1 MLVGGLN
8 LVRAAI
14 AKEFPIPEGMG
25 NKGFAEY
32 VCPVTLE
39 GDGRRCDLQSDPLI
53 AVSRENTIVCRQV
66 AKPQKQGTIKENWA
80 VGDWGIN
87 ISGVIICKTKEELT
101 SAIKELQEICSL
113 REAVGIT
120 CPPVNEQYDVTR
132 IAIKGLEFPF
142 TPGELNQQFT
152 ITALSDSSYELLEEA

>member
-14 AKEFPIPEGMG
+14 AKEFPLPEGMG
-25 NKGFAEY
+25 DKGFAEY

-39 GDGRRCDLQSDPLI
+39 GGGKRCNLQSDPLI

-66 AKPQKQGTIKENWA
+66 AKPRQQGTIKESWA
-80 VGDWGIN
+80 VGDWSIN
-87 ISGVIICKTKEELT
+87 ISGVIICKTAEELA
-101 SAIKELQEICSL
+101 SAIKELAEICSL
-113 REAVGIT
+113 RESVEIT

-132 IAIKGLEFPF
+132 IAIKGLELPF
-142 TPGELNQQFT
+142 TPGVLNQQFT